1 MHSLCPRLQY
11 CSVLTCESYFLTW
24 TWCCAG
30 TSKRKEVPTGW
41 EVTAIFKNH
50 HGNDKPYDLQW
61 KQGCSC
67 KAVSKIQCLLQPG
80 VDYQDHLWTLW
91 QRKLASWMFEHVR
104 ETPQL
109 VRNFRILWASLPRT
123 SRHEM
128 LIKLLRETSNTT
140 FRFLGIAVCQKAF
153 QLMTGVSSNVLQKA
167 RQACQKNQVTHLARA
182 ELGQWMEIRNAPRAP
197 RYLVPWRL

>member
-1 MHSLCPRLQY
+1 MGTTSPMIFNGSRAARAKQSQRYSAY
-11 CSVLTCESYFLTW
+11 CSLELITKTISEPC
-24 TWCCAG
+24 G
-30 TSKRKEVPTGW
+30 K
-41 EVTAIFKNH
+41 
-50 HGNDKPYDLQW
+50 GNWPHE
-61 KQGCSC
+61 
-67 KAVSKIQCLLQPG
+67 CLN
-80 VDYQDHLWTLW
+80 
-91 QRKLASWMFEHVR
+91 MFR

-153 QLMTGVSSNVLQKA
+153 QLMTGASSNVLQKA